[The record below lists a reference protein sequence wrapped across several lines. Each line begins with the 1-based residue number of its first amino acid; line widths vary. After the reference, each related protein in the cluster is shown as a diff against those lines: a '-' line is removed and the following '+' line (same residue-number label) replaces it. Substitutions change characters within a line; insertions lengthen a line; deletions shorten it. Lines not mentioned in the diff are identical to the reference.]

1 MRAWQVRRHGRPDEV
16 LEWSEREVPVPGPG
30 RLRVRVVSAAI
41 GLPDALMCAGSYAFA
56 PPLPFVPGQEVCGVV
71 ESVGEG
77 TTVPVGTRVMGVTD
91 FFVGHG
97 GFAEHCLM
105 GETSSFVVPDE
116 FDDDLA
122 ACFRIGYST
131 AWIGLVRRGAVLPG
145 ETVLVLGA
153 AGGSGAAAIEVARA
167 LGARVV
173 AVVSDAAKAEF
184 VTRLGA
190 DRVIDRTAGS
200 LVDAVRV
207 ATDGQGIDVV
217 FDPVGGA
224 IATDAMR
231 TLVSGG
237 RFLAV
242 GFASGEW
249 ARPDTAEMVR
259 ANWSFIGVY
268 AGAIGRVDNEVDQ
281 ARLLDLVAEGS
292 LRPSHTVVGVS
303 EVPAAVQRVADG
315 RMIGKVVVRMGEQG

>member
-16 LEWSEREVPVPGPG
+16 LEWSEREMPSPGPG

-41 GLPDALMCAGSYAFA
+41 GLPDAFMCAGSYAFS
-56 PPLPFVPGQEVCGVV
+56 PRLPFVPGQEVCGVV
-71 ESVGEG
+71 EAVGEG
-77 TTVPVGTRVMGVTD
+77 TTVPVGARVMGVTD
-91 FFVGHG
+91 FFDGHG
-97 GFAEHCLM
+97 GLAEYCLM
-105 GETSSFVVPDE
+105 GETSSFVAPDGL
-116 FDDDLA
+116 DDDRA

-131 AWIGLVRRGAVLPG
+131 AWIGLVRRGAVQPG

-167 LGARVV
+167 LGARVI
-173 AVVSDAAKAEF
+173 AVVSDAARAEF

-190 DRVIDRTAGS
+190 ERVIDRTAGS
-200 LVDAVRV
+200 LVDAVRE
-207 ATDGQGIDVV
+207 ATDGGGVDVV

-224 IATDAMR
+224 LASEAMR

-242 GFASGEW
+242 GFASGAW
-249 ARPDTAEMVR
+249 ARPETAEMVR

-268 AGAIGRVDNEVDQ
+268 AGAVGRADNEIDQ
-281 ARLLDLVAEGS
+281 ARLLDLVDEGR
-292 LRPSHTVVGVS
+292 LRPSCTVVGVS
-303 EVPAAVQRVADG
+303 EVPAVVQQVADG